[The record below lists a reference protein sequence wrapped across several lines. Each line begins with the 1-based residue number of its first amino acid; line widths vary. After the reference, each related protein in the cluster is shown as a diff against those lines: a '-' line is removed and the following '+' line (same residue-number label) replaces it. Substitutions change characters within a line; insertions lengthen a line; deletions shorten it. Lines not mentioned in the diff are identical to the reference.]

1 MIRRRTGTFAIAI
14 LIAGLGVSSG
24 LRAYTTFA
32 KWTDPSVYF
41 YVNPVNGDVSDASA
55 TSALQ
60 VALNEWSTKPGTSF
74 RYVYGGRVSDTA
86 TGYDRRNVVLF
97 RNAASSGGSG
107 TIATTYWWTS
117 GGAIVDADVVFWDGA
132 WKFFTGTTGCS
143 GGAFIE
149 DVAAHELG
157 HALGLNHSGVAGA
170 TMSASYSTCSSA
182 LRTLAADD
190 IAGAQSLYG
199 TASVST
205 NTAPVVSISSPVSN
219 TSVPAATALSFVGS
233 ASDSQDGNLTSR
245 LVWRSSVDGQ
255 IGTGGAFTRILSPG
269 THTIEARVT
278 DGGGLTATRRISVT
292 VTTAAAA
299 PTTSSGPTLSA
310 RGYKTKGAQKADL
323 SWAAISASSVDIRR
337 NGVRI
342 ATTAND
348 GSQTDAINKKGGGS
362 YTYQVCAAGTS
373 TCSNPATVAF

>member
-1 MIRRRTGTFAIAI
+1 M
-14 LIAGLGVSSG
+14 
-24 LRAYTTFA
+24 
-32 KWTDPSVYF
+32 
-41 YVNPVNGDVSDASA
+41 
-55 TSALQ
+55 
-60 VALNEWSTKPGTSF
+60 
-74 RYVYGGRVSDTA
+74 
-86 TGYDRRNVVLF
+86 
-97 RNAASSGGSG
+97 
-107 TIATTYWWTS
+107 
-117 GGAIVDADVVFWDGA
+117 
-132 WKFFTGTTGCS
+132 
-143 GGAFIE
+143 
-149 DVAAHELG
+149 
-157 HALGLNHSGVAGA
+157 
-170 TMSASYSTCSSA
+170 
-182 LRTLAADD
+182 
-190 IAGAQSLYG
+190 
-199 TASVST
+199 
-205 NTAPVVSISSPVSN
+205 
-219 TSVPAATALSFVGS
+219 
-233 ASDSQDGNLTSR
+233 
-245 LVWRSSVDGQ
+245 DGQ